1 MNISSV
7 RGDSRKGERDPL
19 PGAALQLVVSH
30 LTQVLRSKLR
40 SLGEQKV
47 RLTTEPP
54 LQPYLVIDLRSAWK
68 VNKVGLGGISEHIS
82 KK

>member
-1 MNISSV
+1 METQG
-7 RGDSRKGERDPL
+7 REKGIRSL
-19 PGAALQLVVSH
+19 ALHLQLVVSH